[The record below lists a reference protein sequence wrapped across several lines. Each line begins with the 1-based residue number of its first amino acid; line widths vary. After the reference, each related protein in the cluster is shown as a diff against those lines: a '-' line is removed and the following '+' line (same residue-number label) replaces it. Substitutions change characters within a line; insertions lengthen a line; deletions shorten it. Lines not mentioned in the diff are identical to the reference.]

1 MRTSIATVC
10 ISGSLEEKM
19 RAAAEVGFDGVE
31 IFEQD
36 LMTSPL
42 SPEQVVDLAEEL
54 DLSLDL
60 YQPFRD
66 LEGVSE
72 EVFAD
77 NLYRIE
83 EKFRLMQRL
92 GMDLMLVCS
101 NVVTATEWTDH
112 VAVDQ
117 LGRAADVAA
126 KYGVRLAYEALAW
139 GRYINTY
146 EHAWSIVEQADRPN
160 LGVCLDSF
168 HILSRRSDP
177 SGFATIPAEK
187 IFFLQLADAP
197 EMMMDLLSWSR
208 HYRNFPGE
216 GSFDL
221 VNFMVE
227 LTRAGYAG
235 PVSLEIFNDVFRQ
248 TDVVRT
254 TRDAYRSLI
263 WLADATCAALPSAG
277 IDPDTAANTMGL
289 KPLEPVAAPTGW
301 DYAEVKAQET
311 EEITTL
317 LTQLGFTD
325 RGMHRTKDVRLF
337 ASGDARIVLND
348 LPDGA
353 TGPVIAGMGFQLPEP
368 KIAANRAR
376 HLQIPTAHRAN
387 RADEMVLRGVLAP
400 DGTEVFFSPEQNG
413 TEPGWLKEFGDPNQQ
428 PGAHELISGLDHVN
442 LAQPWQYFDEAI
454 LFYTAAFGLETQP
467 PADVASP
474 QGLVRSQV
482 MRTAD
487 GTIRMPLNM
496 VPQVLDVAPTHN
508 QGSEQTVTGNHVQMR
523 RSAYPQHLAFATDD
537 IIGLAQN
544 AATAGLRFL
553 PVPDNYYEDL
563 QARFRLD
570 EEFLHQLQQHH
581 LLYDRDPDGEFLHFY
596 TRTVGTVFFEVV
608 ERRSGYNGYGAPNAP
623 VRMAAQYALE
633 RY

>member
-42 SPEQVVDLAEEL
+42 SPEQVVDLAREL
-54 DLSLDL
+54 GITLDL

-72 EVFAD
+72 EVFAE
-77 NLYRIE
+77 NLYRLE

-92 GMDLMLVCS
+92 GMELILICS
-101 NVVTATEWTDH
+101 NVGTATDWNDD
-112 VAVDQ
+112 VAIDQ
-117 LGRAADVAA
+117 LGRAADLGA
-126 KYGVRLAYEALAW
+126 KYGIRLAYEALAW
-139 GRYINTY
+139 GRYVNTY
-146 EHAWSIVEQADRPN
+146 EHAWSLVEQADRPN

-177 SGFATIPAEK
+177 SAFSTIPAEK

-227 LTRAGYAG
+227 LTRAGYTG

-254 TRDAYRSLI
+254 TRDALRSLV
-263 WLADATCAALPSAG
+263 WLADATCAALPAAG
-277 IDPDTAANTMGL
+277 IDPQSEANAMGL
-289 KPLEPVAAPTGW
+289 EALEPVAAPTGW
-301 DYAEVKAQET
+301 DYAEIKAEET
-311 EEITTL
+311 EEIATL

-337 ASGDARIVLND
+337 ASGDARIVLNE
-348 LPDGA
+348 LPLGVS
-353 TGPVIAGMGFQLPEP
+353 GSVIAGLGFQLPDP
-368 KIAANRAR
+368 KTSADRAR
-376 HLQIPTAHRAN
+376 HLQIPPAHRAN

-400 DGTEVFFSPEQNG
+400 DGTEVFFAPEQNG
-413 TEPGWLKEFGDPNQQ
+413 SAPGWLTEFGDPEQ
-428 PGAHELISGLDHVN
+428 PVGEHELVTGLDHVN
-442 LAQPWQYFDEAI
+442 LAQPWQHFDEAI
-454 LFYTAAFGLETQP
+454 LFYTAALGLGTQP
-467 PADVASP
+467 PAEVPSP

-482 MRTAD
+482 MRTED
-487 GTIRMPLNM
+487 GTIRLPLNM

-508 QGSEQTVTGNHVQMR
+508 QGTERVPTGSHDQMR

-537 IIGLAQN
+537 IVSLARN

-570 EEFLHQLQQHH
+570 EEFMDTLREHH
-581 LLYDRDPDGEFLHFY
+581 LLYDRDDEGEFLHFY
-596 TRTVGTVFFEVV
+596 TRTIGTVFFEVV
-608 ERRSGYNGYGAPNAP
+608 ERRTGYNGYGAPNAP
-623 VRMAAQYALE
+623 VRMAAQYAIE